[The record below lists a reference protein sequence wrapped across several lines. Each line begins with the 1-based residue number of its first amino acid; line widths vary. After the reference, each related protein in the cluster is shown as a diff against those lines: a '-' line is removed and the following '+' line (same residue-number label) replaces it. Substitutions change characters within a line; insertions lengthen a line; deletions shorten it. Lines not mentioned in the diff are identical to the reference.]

1 MIITRLVAVL
11 LLTAPSIAL
20 ITSSPAHELRPATV
34 QTATSSYS
42 ILGYDPITGEFGV
55 ASASEAPLIGMNLE
69 FLDLEAGGVLV
80 HGGPHLE
87 ISERVMAALEEELP
101 PDRAIQVG
109 LFIDTDKENLQIL
122 AISQHG
128 AAAFTGKKLEKHAA
142 DEVGDVYVAAGQRI
156 PNPDIINAMA
166 AHFQTSDGPL
176 GSRLLGALRAGRNAS
191 GEEGEEG
198 GEGGE
203 GDVHSAALLVVS
215 PRARFATRNRL
226 IDLRIDFVSGDAV
239 AALEALQAQVD
250 SVYGIN

>member
-191 GEEGEEG
+191 GEKG

>member
-191 GEEGEEG
+191 GEEG
-198 GEGGE
+198 GESGE

>member
-191 GEEGEEG
+191 GEES
-198 GEGGE
+198 GE

>member
-1 MIITRLVAVL
+1 MIITRLIPVL

-191 GEEGEEG
+191 GEK
-198 GEGGE
+198 GGE

>member
-1 MIITRLVAVL
+1 MIITRFIPVL

-20 ITSSPAHELRPATV
+20 ITPSPAHELRPATV

-55 ASASEAPLIGMNLE
+55 AAASEAPLIGMNLE

-191 GEEGEEG
+191 GEEG

-226 IDLRIDFVSGDAV
+226 IDLRIDFVPGDAV
-239 AALEALQAQVD
+239 AALQALQAQVD

>member
-1 MIITRLVAVL
+1 MIITRLIPVL

-20 ITSSPAHELRPATV
+20 ITPSPAHELRPATV

-191 GEEGEEG
+191 GEK
-198 GEGGE
+198 GGE

>member
-1 MIITRLVAVL
+1 MIITRLIPVL

-20 ITSSPAHELRPATV
+20 ITPSPAHELRPATV

-109 LFIDTDKENLQIL
+109 SK
-122 AISQHG
+122 
-128 AAAFTGKKLEKHAA
+128 TGIRRVIIKS
-142 DEVGDVYVAAGQRI
+142 VA
-156 PNPDIINAMA
+156 
-166 AHFQTSDGPL
+166 PL
-176 GSRLLGALRAGRNAS
+176 GTCSARNRRIA
-191 GEEGEEG
+191 
-198 GEGGE
+198 
-203 GDVHSAALLVVS
+203 DVALL
-215 PRARFATRNRL
+215 
-226 IDLRIDFVSGDAV
+226 
-239 AALEALQAQVD
+239 
-250 SVYGIN
+250 

>member
-1 MIITRLVAVL
+1 MIITRLVTVL

-191 GEEGEEG
+191 GEEG

>member
-1 MIITRLVAVL
+1 MIITRLAPVL
-11 LLTAPSIAL
+11 LLSTPAIAL
-20 ITSSPAHELRPATV
+20 IMPSPARQLRPATV
-34 QTATSSYS
+34 QAATSSYS

-55 ASASEAPLIGMNLE
+55 AAASEAPLIGMNLE
-69 FLDLEAGGVLV
+69 FLDLEVGGVLV

-109 LFIDTDKENLQIL
+109 LFIDTDKEYLQIL

-191 GEEGEEG
+191 GEEG

>member
-191 GEEGEEG
+191 GD
-198 GEGGE
+198 EGGE

>member
-1 MIITRLVAVL
+1 MIITRLIPVL

-20 ITSSPAHELRPATV
+20 ITPSPAHELRPATV

-191 GEEGEEG
+191 GEEG

>member
-1 MIITRLVAVL
+1 MIITRLVTVL

-191 GEEGEEG
+191 GDEG

>member
-1 MIITRLVAVL
+1 MIITRLIPVL

-20 ITSSPAHELRPATV
+20 ITPSPAHELRPATV

-191 GEEGEEG
+191 GEK
-198 GEGGE
+198 GGE

-215 PRARFATRNRL
+215 PSARFATRNRL